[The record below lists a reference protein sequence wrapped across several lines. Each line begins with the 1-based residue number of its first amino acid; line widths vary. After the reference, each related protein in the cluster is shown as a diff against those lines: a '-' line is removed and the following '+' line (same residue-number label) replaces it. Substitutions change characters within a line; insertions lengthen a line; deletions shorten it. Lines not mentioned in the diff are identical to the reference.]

1 MPFLL
6 DPVHYSPMKNP
17 KVSVLLPAYNAAE
30 HLGKAITSILGQ
42 TFTDFELIIINDG
55 STDDTLELL
64 NNFSDPRIQVIH
76 QENLGLPK
84 ALNAGIKA
92 SSGMYLARQDADDIS
107 LSERLE
113 KQVNFLDTH
122 SSYGLVGSW
131 SQIMT
136 PGGMTSRQ
144 HLHPISNG
152 QLQVRLLT
160 NNQFVHSS
168 VMMRASCL
176 NITGLYS
183 ENPEHF
189 PPEDYDLWLKFS
201 QHFQVAN
208 LPEVLIHYLEVPTS
222 ISRTKELVI
231 QTRAAAMSKNAIMT
245 LGIDQRNTHLI
256 GTFIEAVNGRPIKF
270 SLANHFNLEKLISN
284 IDIAIQKRFPD
295 ERKEIAKSSQY
306 LRAQI
311 RKALIKAF
319 IRRHK

>member
-1 MPFLL
+1 
-6 DPVHYSPMKNP
+6 MKKP

-55 STDDTLELL
+55 STDGTQELVK
-64 NNFSDPRIQVIH
+64 NFSDPRIQVIH

-92 SSGMYLARQDADDIS
+92 SRGTYIARQDADDIS

-113 KQVNFLDTH
+113 KQVDFLDAH
-122 SSYGLVGSW
+122 PSYGLVGSW

-189 PPEDYDLWLKFS
+189 PPEDYDLWLKFA

-208 LPEVLIHYLEVPTS
+208 LPEVLIQYLEVPTS
-222 ISRTKELVI
+222 ISRTKELLI
-231 QTRAAAMSKNAIMT
+231 QTRAAVMSKNAIMA
-245 LGIDQRNTHLI
+245 LGIDQRNTHLVD
-256 GTFIEAVNGRPIKF
+256 TFIEAINGRPIKF
-270 SLANHFNLEKLISN
+270 SLANYFKLQKLISN
-284 IDIAIQKRFPD
+284 IKIAIQKRFPD
-295 ERKEIAKSSQY
+295 ERSEIDKGVQY
-306 LRAQI
+306 LRLQL
-311 RKALIKAF
+311 RKALIKVF
-319 IRRHK
+319 IRWPR